1 MLMPQTIVI
10 CAPSTHVDGKIG
22 ACLMS
27 ALQWHACVRLQ
38 VRAHVHALVCPCM
51 RACFLLQPDGVMQE
65 E

>member
-1 MLMPQTIVI
+1 MPQTIMT

-22 ACLMS
+22 VCLMS
-27 ALQWHACVRLQ
+27 ALQRLACVRLH

-51 RACFLLQPDGVMQE
+51 RACFLSQPDGVMQE